1 MAWPEWPAGLGVA
14 MAGTP
19 VRGKPTRGEQA
30 RTSLA
35 QFTGRERGRGEVMP
49 GTFRAAVAAEM
60 GQAFSPPYQVPI
72 VVAVNGLLM
81 AGAWFLLPRGW
92 LFTLQSPL
100 AFPVILSSWMY
111 ADVPATNVLA
121 PDRIRVLAAL
131 GDRTMISR
139 LLLAKTAVL
148 WVFVAPLCVVLALV
162 VGVEH
167 HDALLVGAEIIA
179 ICVVPVACLP
189 VAALVGIRWPY
200 HPLQLRYRW
209 DHRVPLRRMVVRW
222 LILAVVPY
230 VLVPALCLLMI
241 VPAVVLLVLTHSANS
256 HVISFIDAEGKRFGL
271 VLSGHSHPLSGG
283 MFAACVALTCGVA
296 VVVWVLGRR
305 ADLRLIARR
314 QSAIAAYLA
323 DPTQG

>member
-1 MAWPEWPAGLGVA
+1 MT
-14 MAGTP
+14 GTP
-19 VRGKPTRGEQA
+19 VRGTPVRGGQA
-30 RTSLA
+30 RASLA
-35 QFTGRERGRGEVMP
+35 RFTEREQGRGAVMP

-72 VVAVNGLLM
+72 VVAGNGLLM

-148 WVFVAPLCVVLALV
+148 WVFVVPLCAVLAV
-162 VGVEH
+162 VAGAEH
-167 HDALLVGAEIIA
+167 HDTLLIGAEIIG

-200 HPLQLRYRW
+200 HLLPLHYRW
-209 DHRVPLRRMVVRW
+209 DHRVPRRRMIVRW
-222 LILAVVPY
+222 LVLAVVPY
-230 VLVPALCLLMI
+230 VLVPAVCLLMI
-241 VPAVVLLVLTHSANS
+241 VPAVIVLVLTHSASN

-296 VVVWVLGRR
+296 VVVWVLGHR
-305 ADLRLIARR
+305 AGLWLLGRR
-314 QSAIAAYLA
+314 QPAIAAYLA
-323 DPTQG
+323 DPTRG

>member
-1 MAWPEWPAGLGVA
+1 
-14 MAGTP
+14 
-19 VRGKPTRGEQA
+19 
-30 RTSLA
+30 
-35 QFTGRERGRGEVMP
+35 MP

-92 LFTLQSPL
+92 LFTLQSAL
-100 AFPVILSSWMY
+100 AFPVVLSSWMY

-131 GDRTMISR
+131 GDGTMISR

-148 WVFVAPLCVVLALV
+148 WVFVAPLCAVLALV
-162 VGVEH
+162 VGLEH
-167 HDALLVGAEIIA
+167 HDALLIGAEIIA

-200 HPLQLRYRW
+200 HPLQLHYRW
-209 DHRVPLRRMVVRW
+209 DHRVPLRRMIIRW

-230 VLVPALCLLMI
+230 ALVPALCVLMT
-241 VPAVVLLVLTHSANS
+241 VPAVILLVLTHSASN
-256 HVISFIDAEGKRFGL
+256 HVISFVDAEGKPFGL
-271 VLSGHSHPLSGG
+271 ALSGPGHPLSGG
-283 MFAACVALTCGVA
+283 MFAAC
-296 VVVWVLGRR
+296 RR
-305 ADLRLIARR
+305 ADLRGRGRGLGARTPRRHVADPAAAAGDRRVPGGPGTGLIAGPAAAPRPPWAARAAAVMPMRR
-314 QSAIAAYLA
+314 VSPR
-323 DPTQG
+323 DGGVQGPVCAGPRLLP

>member
-1 MAWPEWPAGLGVA
+1 
-14 MAGTP
+14 
-19 VRGKPTRGEQA
+19 
-30 RTSLA
+30 
-35 QFTGRERGRGEVMP
+35 MP

-72 VVAVNGLLM
+72 VVVVNGLLM

-100 AFPVILSSWMY
+100 AFPVVLSSWMY

-148 WVFVAPLCVVLALV
+148 WVFVAPLCAVLALV

-167 HDALLVGAEIIA
+167 HDALLIGAEIIA

-241 VPAVVLLVLTHSANS
+241 VPAVILLVLTHSANS
-256 HVISFIDAEGKRFGL
+256 HVISFIDAEGKPFGL

-305 ADLRLIARR
+305 ADMRLIARR

>member
-1 MAWPEWPAGLGVA
+1 

-19 VRGKPTRGEQA
+19 VRGKPTRGGRA

-35 QFTGRERGRGEVMP
+35 RFTGRERGRGAVMP

-271 VLSGHSHPLSGG
+271 VLSGRSHPLSGG

>member
-1 MAWPEWPAGLGVA
+1 
-14 MAGTP
+14 
-19 VRGKPTRGEQA
+19 
-30 RTSLA
+30 
-35 QFTGRERGRGEVMP
+35 MP

-92 LFTLQSPL
+92 LFTLQSAL
-100 AFPVILSSWMY
+100 AFPVVLSSWMY

-131 GDRTMISR
+131 GDGTMISR

-148 WVFVAPLCVVLALV
+148 WVFVAPLCAVLALV
-162 VGVEH
+162 VGLEH
-167 HDALLVGAEIIA
+167 HATLLIGAEIIA

-200 HPLQLRYRW
+200 HPLQLHYRW
-209 DHRVPLRRMVVRW
+209 DHRVPLRRMIIRW

-230 VLVPALCLLMI
+230 ALVPALCVLMT
-241 VPAVVLLVLTHSANS
+241 VPAVILLVLTHSANN
-256 HVISFIDAEGKRFGL
+256 HVISFVDAEGKPFGL
-271 VLSGHSHPLSGG
+271 VLSGPGHPLSGG
-283 MFAACVALTCGVA
+283 MFAAAVALTCGVA

-305 ADLRLIARR
+305 AGMWLIRRR
-314 QSAIAAYLA
+314 QPAIAAYLA